1 MNPTVAPGVAPER
14 HRQENFPVAGWL
26 CPPALRPAVLAIY
39 RFARRA
45 DDMADE
51 GEVDPATRRLQLE
64 TLRGVLHA
72 IDEGRAPEPL
82 HADLAAAVAAHRLP
96 LAPMHALLDAFV
108 QDTHLDRYASR
119 EELLSYC
126 RLSANPVGR
135 LMLHLVGVSDERALA
150 ESDAICTALQ
160 LINHWQDVGVDR
172 LKPRVYLPL
181 EDLQA
186 HGACIDDVLEGRATP
201 ALRATV
207 CKLNAWA
214 MDLMQQG
221 AALPHRVPGRLGWE
235 LRLVVQ
241 GGLRVAEKIQALDGA
256 TLHQRP
262 QLRAWD
268 LPRLLWRALLHPR
281 PAA

>member
-1 MNPTVAPGVAPER
+1 MNPTVDPGIAPDR

-45 DDMADE
+45 DDLADE
-51 GEVDPATRRLQLE
+51 GEAAPAQRREQLE
-64 TLRGVLHA
+64 ALRGVLHA
-72 IDEGRAPEPL
+72 IAEGQRPDPV
-82 HADLAAAVAAHRLP
+82 HADLASAVARHRLP
-96 LAPMHALLDAFV
+96 LAPLHALLDAFV
-108 QDTHLDRYASR
+108 QDTQVDRYASR
-119 EELLSYC
+119 DELLAYC

-135 LMLHLVGVSDERALA
+135 LMLHLVGVHDERAQA

-181 EDLQA
+181 ADLDAQ
-186 HGACIDDVLEGRATP
+186 GARLDDVLAGRDTP

-207 CKLNAWA
+207 RQLNAWA
-214 MDLMQQG
+214 VGLMRQG

-241 GGLRVAEKIQALDGA
+241 GGLRVAEKIDALDGA
-256 TLHQRP
+256 TVAQRP
-262 QLRAWD
+262 RLDAWD
-268 LPRLLWRALLHPR
+268 APRLLWRALRHPR